1 MEISIPKVFV
11 KSSEADGSSIAPS
24 EEWFKDKEENI
35 LAKLK
40 DLYPHIK
47 FNVYEIRNSKDVSEF
62 LEKESNTRRSI
73 WRSLDYL
80 LGRDGRQF
88 LEIMTIGK

>member
-1 MEISIPKVFV
+1 L
-11 KSSEADGSSIAPS
+11 ATHLLQR
-24 EEWFKDKEENI
+24 WFKDIRENI
-35 LAKLK
+35 LTKLK